1 MVPLKLGRLLIFGLG
16 FGLAYLFNL
25 KWKYT
30 TDIVLATA
38 FICLG
43 MLNIYFL
50 RVSGEQASITGWVGE
65 MIGNE
70 ATMFIF
76 VLFCFLH
83 NSPKYCMFVLTPI
96 YLAIHILMLI
106 SVLPDLDENRN
117 KLSMVTNVLNRIT
130 LIAITVLFSQ
140 FLLVV

>member
-1 MVPLKLGRLLIFGLG
+1 MVALKLGRLLIFGLG

-70 ATMFIF
+70 ATTFIF
-76 VLFCFLH
+76 VLFSFLH
-83 NSPKYCMFVLTPI
+83 NSPKYSMFVLTPI
-96 YLAIHILMLI
+96 YLVIHILMLI
-106 SVLPDLDENRN
+106 SVLPDLDESRN

-130 LIAITVLFSQ
+130 IIAITVLFSQ